1 MRRLGYNIMYLY
13 YNVMAEEQQIEE
25 QIEEQIQEQQE
36 QLKQIQKEYEM
47 EIMVEPLQ
55 IMIQTNVPSQP
66 NFEFT
71 SNLIHIPEEEPPIKR
86 ERLNNYPYLCT
97 NFRYPSVVL
106 MSLPYN
112 TIVEFFFN
120 ADTMISLMN
129 SSKVQSFEKR
139 NKTELERKYHQT
151 EVEEHNIQLMIK
163 LLFPTKFLIPINLHQ
178 SIDIVLN
185 SSTFPHNFFF
195 NPNQIR
201 YSYMKLGNEVYTT
214 SRVTWINDLLNHKHF
229 STLMKKTYFA
239 NKALRKNAVEANIVD
254 LQKKKFNTHIERLT
268 KELAEKEQE
277 LEDNYNEYVEAFE
290 STIRDYKK
298 ENKEL
303 FEDEGSDSEY
313 HSSDG
318 ESEKIETTQGRPR
331 ELRPRENIKRPERF
345 RGGTDTF
352 TSETFKIYIT
362 EQLDS
367 FLDEIKEDEQEA
379 KDQIKDH
386 LQYDIALYSDNIYSL
401 NREIEVLRNEL
412 EEKKKLAGVAEPFK
426 DTPYEKLEPPINA
439 HNIYI
444 RNMLKM
450 NLSKDIPSRNV
461 KDFYDKILPL
471 FIRIR
476 DRKDNELTSG
486 NRYFKDLLNG
496 GIGKKKPEANKV
508 KEKIQD
514 FYNTMNSV
522 YRKYI
527 RNDTSVSIKKER
539 KVLYTGVDE
548 IYFKFPKPGTPR
560 RRVFFTIELI
570 EGAVNDENRDRI
582 TCPYT
587 GEYLG
592 VLFEKLFYGQSMFGW
607 KVKPAEYLY
616 SVKKEIAEYSKSN
629 VREGEQE
636 RKEAREEIMQIRE
649 DAEAPLFELTELTK
663 LFEPERKRDGEAS
676 QFDQK
681 VFDEFFEIII
691 NDYEIQEQFESAQ
704 EYGIYHP
711 KNKQLYITSHE
722 KTLGLGTQTR
732 LLKQQPTTNGLLQ
745 ELSKYYNSDST
756 NEELKNSWEQYRT
769 LLETRQKQLTTK
781 IDDPDMNDTTRRDIE
796 TRLAIANYLL
806 TIMEKAHKTVPHFFQ

>member
-1 MRRLGYNIMYLY
+1 
-13 YNVMAEEQQIEE
+13 MAEEE
-25 QIEEQIQEQQE
+25 QIQEQIQEQQE
-36 QLKQIQKEYEM
+36 QLKQIEKEYEM

-71 SNLIHIPEEEPPIKR
+71 SNLIHIPEEDPPIKR

-112 TIVEFFFN
+112 AIVEFFFN
-120 ADTMISLMN
+120 SDTMISIMN
-129 SSKVQSFEKR
+129 NSKVQSFEKR
-139 NKTELERKYHQT
+139 NKTDMERKYYQT

-185 SSTFPHNFFF
+185 SSTFPHSFFF

-239 NKALRKNAVEANIVD
+239 NKALRKNATEANIVD
-254 LQKKKFNTHIERLT
+254 LQKKKFNTVIEQLT
-268 KELAEKEQE
+268 GELAEKEK
-277 LEDNYNEYVEAFE
+277 E
-290 STIRDYKK
+290 SP
-298 ENKEL
+298 
-303 FEDEGSDSEY
+303 DSA
-313 HSSDG
+313 
-318 ESEKIETTQGRPR
+318 ETA
-331 ELRPRENIKRPERF
+331 ELR
-345 RGGTDTF
+345 
-352 TSETFKIYIT
+352 
-362 EQLDS
+362 
-367 FLDEIKEDEQEA
+367 A
-379 KDQIKDH
+379 
-386 LQYDIALYSDNIYSL
+386 
-401 NREIEVLRNEL
+401 EL
-412 EEKKKLAGVAEPFK
+412 EEKKKLTGVTEVFK

-471 FIRIR
+471 FIRIK

-486 NRYFKDLLNG
+486 NRYFKDLLYG
-496 GIGKKKPEANKV
+496 GFGKMKPEAGKA
-508 KEKIQD
+508 KEKIQE

-527 RNDTSVSIKKER
+527 RNDTSVTIKKER

-560 RRVFFTIELI
+560 RRIFFTIELI
-570 EGAVNDENRDRI
+570 EGLVNDENRDRI

-607 KVKPAEYLY
+607 KVRPAEYLY

-636 RKEAREEIMQIRE
+636 RKEAREEIMQIRQ
-649 DAEAPLFELTELTK
+649 DAEEPLFELTEITK
-663 LFEPERKRDGEAS
+663 LFEPEKKRDGEAS

-681 VFDEFFEIII
+681 VFDDFFEIII
-691 NDYEIQEQFESAQ
+691 RDDRIQEQFEDVQ
-704 EYGIYHP
+704 QYGIYHP

-732 LLKQQPTTNGLLQ
+732 LLKQKPNGLLQ
-745 ELSKYYNSDST
+745 EL
-756 NEELKNSWEQYRT
+756 
-769 LLETRQKQLTTK
+769 
-781 IDDPDMNDTTRRDIE
+781 
-796 TRLAIANYLL
+796 
-806 TIMEKAHKTVPHFFQ
+806 

>member
-1 MRRLGYNIMYLY
+1 
-13 YNVMAEEQQIEE
+13 MAEEE
-25 QIEEQIQEQQE
+25 QIQEQIQEQQE
-36 QLKQIQKEYEM
+36 QLKQIEKEYEM

-71 SNLIHIPEEEPPIKR
+71 SNLIHIPEEDPPIKR

-112 TIVEFFFN
+112 AIVEFFFN
-120 ADTMISLMN
+120 SDTMISIMN
-129 SSKVQSFEKR
+129 NSKVQSFEKR
-139 NKTELERKYHQT
+139 NKTEMERKYYQT

-185 SSTFPHNFFF
+185 SSTFPHSFFF

-239 NKALRKNAVEANIVD
+239 NKALRKNATEANIVD
-254 LQKKKFNTHIERLT
+254 LQKKKFNTHIVRLT
-268 KELAEKEQE
+268 RELAEKEKE
-277 LEDNYNEYVEAFE
+277 LEDEYKDSVEAFE
-290 STIRDYKK
+290 STLREYEK
-298 ENKEL
+298 ESKEL

-313 HSSDG
+313 EPSEVESVQSESSIKEQARG
-318 ESEKIETTQGRPR
+318 TTTRSGRQVKKPAR
-331 ELRPRENIKRPERF
+331 YA
-345 RGGTDTF
+345 GGTDEY
-352 TSETFKIYIT
+352 TSEVFKGDMT
-362 EQLDS
+362 KQLDS
-367 FLDEIKEDEQEA
+367 FLKKIKEDEQEA
-379 KDQIKDH
+379 KNQIDER
-386 LQYDIALYSDNIYSL
+386 LQYDIGLYSDNIDSL
-401 NREIEVLRNEL
+401 NDEIAVLRTEL
-412 EEKKKLAGVAEPFK
+412 EEKKKLTGLAEPFK
-426 DTPYEKLEPPINA
+426 DTPYEKLDPPINA

-476 DRKDNELTSG
+476 DRKDNELASG

-496 GIGKKKPEANKV
+496 GIGKKKPQAGKV

-570 EGAVNDENRDRI
+570 EGLVNDENRDRI

-616 SVKKEIAEYSKSN
+616 SVKKELAEYSKSN
-629 VREGEQE
+629 IRDGEQE
-636 RKEAREEIMQIRE
+636 RKEAQEEIMQIRQ
-649 DAEAPLFELTELTK
+649 DAEEPLFELTEVTK
-663 LFEPERKRDGEAS
+663 LFEPERKRDGEAI

-681 VFDEFFEIII
+681 LFDEFFETII
-691 NDYEIQEQFESAQ
+691 NDYDIQEQFDDVQ
-704 EYGIYHP
+704 QYGIYHP

-732 LLKQQPTTNGLLQ
+732 LLKQLPTTNGLLQ
-745 ELSKYYNSDST
+745 ELSKYYNSDAT
-756 NEELKNSWEQYRT
+756 NEELKNGWEQYKI

-796 TRLAIANYLL
+796 TQFAITKYLL
-806 TIMEKAHKTVPHFFQ
+806 TIMEKAQKIVPHFFQ

>member
-1 MRRLGYNIMYLY
+1 MEVALTRIH
-13 YNVMAEEQQIEE
+13 QQPS
-25 QIEEQIQEQQE
+25 
-36 QLKQIQKEYEM
+36 KQI
-47 EIMVEPLQ
+47 
-55 IMIQTNVPSQP
+55 
-66 NFEFT
+66 
-71 SNLIHIPEEEPPIKR
+71 
-86 ERLNNYPYLCT
+86 
-97 NFRYPSVVL
+97 
-106 MSLPYN
+106 
-112 TIVEFFFN
+112 
-120 ADTMISLMN
+120 
-129 SSKVQSFEKR
+129 
-139 NKTELERKYHQT
+139 
-151 EVEEHNIQLMIK
+151 
-163 LLFPTKFLIPINLHQ
+163 
-178 SIDIVLN
+178 
-185 SSTFPHNFFF
+185 
-195 NPNQIR
+195 
-201 YSYMKLGNEVYTT
+201 
-214 SRVTWINDLLNHKHF
+214 
-229 STLMKKTYFA
+229 
-239 NKALRKNAVEANIVD
+239 
-254 LQKKKFNTHIERLT
+254 
-268 KELAEKEQE
+268 
-277 LEDNYNEYVEAFE
+277 
-290 STIRDYKK
+290 YKK
-298 ENKEL
+298 HL
-303 FEDEGSDSEY
+303 A
-313 HSSDG
+313 
-318 ESEKIETTQGRPR
+318 
-331 ELRPRENIKRPERF
+331 
-345 RGGTDTF
+345 
-352 TSETFKIYIT
+352 
-362 EQLDS
+362 S
-367 FLDEIKEDEQEA
+367 FLKEIKHDKQEA
-379 KDQIKDH
+379 KKQINHDLRH
-386 LQYDIALYSDNIYSL
+386 HIAQYSDGIDSL
-401 NREIEVLRNEL
+401 NKKIAELRNKL
-412 EEKKKLAGVAEPFK
+412 EEKKKLAGVTEPFK

-471 FIRIR
+471 FIRIQ

-496 GIGKKKPEANKV
+496 GIGQKKPEANKV

-607 KVKPAEYLY
+607 KVKPAQYLY

-649 DAEAPLFELTELTK
+649 DAEVPLFELTELTK

-691 NDYEIQEQFESAQ
+691 NDDDIQEQFESAY
-704 EYGIYHP
+704 EYGIHHP

-732 LLKQQPTTNGLLQ
+732 LLKQRPTTNGLLQ

-781 IDDPDMNDTTRRDIE
+781 IDDPDMNDTTRKDIA
-796 TRLAIANYLL
+796 TQLAIANYLL
-806 TIMEKAHKTVPHFFQ
+806 TIMEKAQMTVPHFFQ